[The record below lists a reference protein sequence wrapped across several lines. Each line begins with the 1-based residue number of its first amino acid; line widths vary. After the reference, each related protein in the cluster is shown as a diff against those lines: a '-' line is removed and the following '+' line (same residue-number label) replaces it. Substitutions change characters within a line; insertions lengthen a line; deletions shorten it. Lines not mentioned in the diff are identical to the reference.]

1 MTSLIDAI
9 EKARYEK
16 ELKNQK
22 NMDSFKKNITNI
34 KKEDRD
40 KYFQLPQD
48 FQKYVDDKDKM
59 DSSLEGHK
67 KRLEKQLKERKKY
80 VTLLERKQECL
91 SQFIADP
98 NEETALQK
106 ELSDCEVELFNL
118 EIEIVAQK
126 NIFVDTYIY
135 YKEDFM
141 KKYKKGGGKKG
152 SVFTNKK

>member
-1 MTSLIDAI
+1 MAD
-9 EKARYEK
+9 
-16 ELKNQK
+16 
-22 NMDSFKKNITNI
+22 FKKNITNV
-34 KKEDRD
+34 KKEDRE

-48 FQKYVDDKDKM
+48 FQKYVDDKDKQ
-59 DSSLEGHK
+59 DSSLDGHK
-67 KRLEKQLKERKKY
+67 KRLEKQLEQRRKY
-80 VTLLERKQECL
+80 VSLLEKQGDCI
-91 SQFIADP
+91 SRFIADP
-98 NEETALQK
+98 NEDTAMYKDLAD
-106 ELSDCEVELFNL
+106 LEVKLFNL